1 MKIVIPVDTDKK
13 TIVKR
18 TGQAPFF
25 AIYEDDRLIEV
36 VGNGHGE
43 GNHGEGEHHHHH
55 THDAHGHKEDEE
67 HVAGHK
73 KDVMA
78 LAGNDVILVRMIGE
92 HMREAIESL
101 GLKVKK
107 IREKDGLS
115 ADEALKSFLNKEAQK

>member
-1 MKIVIPVDTDKK
+1 MKIVIPVDTDKQ

-18 TGQAPFF
+18 TGQTPFF
-25 AIYEDDRLIEV
+25 AIYEDEKFVKVI
-36 VGNGHGE
+36 GNGHGD
-43 GNHGEGEHHHHH
+43 GHHHDH
-55 THDAHGHKEDEE
+55 THDAHGHKDDEE

-78 LAGNDVILVRMIGE
+78 LAGNDVILVRMVGE
-92 HMREAIESL
+92 HMREALESI

-115 ADEALKSFLNKEAQK
+115 ADEAIKSFLSKTDKQ